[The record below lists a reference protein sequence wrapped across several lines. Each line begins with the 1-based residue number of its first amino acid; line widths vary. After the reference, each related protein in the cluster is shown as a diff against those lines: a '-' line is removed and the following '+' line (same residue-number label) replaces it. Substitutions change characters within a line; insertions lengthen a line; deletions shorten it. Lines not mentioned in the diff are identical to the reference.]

1 MLCYASYISLPRY
14 FYLMHNGES
23 EGDEAEWWNRDILQ
37 SETLCNFLYVN
48 VSSSIEE
55 AGIYIFSSKT
65 FCNFPNVNVSSLKGG
80 VGQILGTLVTSM
92 TWVLALSYLLWRF
105 EILFYMNTWT
115 SFYTF
120 FTWVHELLFFI
131 FYAGVSKS
139 CYISISILI
148 KYSNFSRFYKKNGS
162 IL

>member
-115 SFYTF
+115 SFFTF
-120 FTWVHELLFFI
+120 LFTARGYREPSNWGSLLQRLHWQPHFLCEAFD
-131 FYAGVSKS
+131 G
-139 CYISISILI
+139 CLEISNIQL
-148 KYSNFSRFYKKNGS
+148 K
-162 IL
+162 